1 MPYVFL
7 GLGFLAFMLTLKL
20 LRIADKVREAFR
32 RTRKA
37 FAVLQLA
44 DMSDDEKEYI
54 VRQAAS
60 RVGGKGI
67 EILLC
72 STAAVIAAAVCLL
85 SGTALGLFGL
95 DEAFAAAGNPM
106 FILLLTVVAAA
117 SLKFAA

>member
-7 GLGFLAFMLTLKL
+7 TLGFVAFMLTLKL
-20 LRIADKVREAFR
+20 LRIADRVRDALR
-32 RTRKA
+32 RTHKA

-44 DMSDDEKEYI
+44 GISDDEKEFI

-72 STAAVIAAAVCLL
+72 SVAAVIAAAVCLL
-85 SGTALGLFGL
+85 SGTALGLFEL
-95 DEAFAAAGNPM
+95 NEAFAAAGNPM

-117 SLKFAA
+117 SLKLAA